1 MPDSRNWKRLS
12 NIWDRPMLSGKPW
25 HQIPIA
31 KTTTRSNELP
41 FATIHNAR
49 MFYRLQGNAGRP
61 VLILSH
67 SISTDQA
74 MWELQIGDLLPHFQ
88 ILRYDTRGHGA
99 SESTTGEYS
108 IEMLG
113 KDILALADALEISQ
127 FAFCG
132 LSLGGA
138 IGQWVA
144 VHAPERV
151 THLVLANT
159 SAQFIPRANW
169 ETRIAAV
176 VKGGMSAV
184 VEVAMERFFSPD
196 TLAKQN
202 PNVAS
207 VRSVFLGTEPVGY
220 LGCCAALR
228 DMNHVDLLRQIK
240 SPTLVISGER
250 DIATPWSGH
259 GEMLA
264 REIPGAKTVHLAAA
278 LPSNI
283 ERPHSFTTALLEFL
297 LAQPNLGADS
307 LRAGFE
313 VRRAVLGDA
322 HVDSATANTTE
333 FTREFQEVITR
344 YAWGTIWS
352 RPELDRR
359 TRRLLA
365 LAITASLGRWEEF
378 ALHVRA
384 GLASDLELCDLKEV
398 LLQTAVYAG
407 TPAANTGFRIAAEQI
422 G

>member
-1 MPDSRNWKRLS
+1 M
-12 NIWDRPMLSGKPW
+12 
-25 HQIPIA
+25 
-31 KTTTRSNELP
+31 P
-41 FATIHNAR
+41 FATIHKTR
-49 MFYRLQGNAGRP
+49 MFYRLQGNPGRP

-67 SISTDQA
+67 SISTDHA
-74 MWELQIGDLLPHFQ
+74 MWELQIDDLLPDFQ

-99 SESTTGEYS
+99 SDATAGEYS
-108 IEMLG
+108 VEMLG
-113 KDILALADALEISQ
+113 KDILALADTLEISQ

-144 VHAPERV
+144 AHAPERV

-159 SAQFIPRANW
+159 SPQFVRANW
-169 ETRIAAV
+169 DTRIAAV

-184 VEVAMERFFSPD
+184 VDLAMQRFFSPD

-202 PNVAS
+202 PQVAS
-207 VRSVFLGTEPVGY
+207 IRSVFLGTDPVGY

-228 DMNHVDLLRQIK
+228 DMNHLDLLRKIK

-250 DIATPWSGH
+250 DVATPWTGH
-259 GEMLA
+259 SEILA
-264 REIPGAKTVHLAAA
+264 RGIPGAKALHLAAA
-278 LPSNI
+278 HLSNL
-283 ERPHSFTTALLEFL
+283 EQPHSFTTALLEFVRP
-297 LAQPNLGADS
+297 QPNAKADT
-307 LRAGFE
+307 LEAGFE

-322 HVDSATANTTE
+322 HVDKAIAATTE
-333 FTREFQEVITR
+333 FTSEFQELITR

-352 RPELDRR
+352 RPQLDRR
-359 TRRLLA
+359 TRRLLV

-378 ALHVRA
+378 ALHLRA

-407 TPAANTGFRIAAEQI
+407 VPAANTGFQVAAEQI
-422 G
+422 KKLGADQLNGPH